1 MGNTPREPLRPS
13 PLGVLPIGEPLIG
26 LMFVLYR
33 TKGSC
38 LCLRHCILLGNS
50 ATLRSEES
58 PMARPMEIQ
67 GNLFTLDS
75 PLLGEILG
83 ERTVAEFPFFAL
95 KKARQLEPMTF
106 EAEGVSIELSAG
118 KYGIATIYDKEILLY
133 VASIMTDLLDRGGM
147 PARTIRFTAH
157 DLFRITGSNASKR
170 SYAYLIDALRRLRN
184 TVVETN
190 IATGGETQEDNFS
203 WLDHFRV
210 MYAEDV
216 RGEKRVKYIEVTV
229 CDWFYR
235 AVLRDR
241 RLAAYDLAYFTLTPI
256 QRRLY
261 ELAMFHCEAGQS
273 FELGL
278 EEVAQRM
285 GCGVARLRN
294 ARAEITKVAEQDSLP
309 GYVISLHSEK
319 VPTAGR
325 PRLQTIVTF
334 TARHTQRP
342 RPIFPRVTTVVTS
355 EEARSD
361 EQLKVYEDA
370 GEAAS

>member
-1 MGNTPREPLRPS
+1 
-13 PLGVLPIGEPLIG
+13 
-26 LMFVLYR
+26 
-33 TKGSC
+33 
-38 LCLRHCILLGNS
+38 
-50 ATLRSEES
+50 
-58 PMARPMEIQ
+58 MARPMEIQ

-106 EAEGVSIELSAG
+106 QAEGVTIELSSG
-118 KYGIATIYDKEILLY
+118 KHGIATIYDKEILLY
-133 VASIMTDLLDRGGM
+133 VASIMTDLLDRGGVV
-147 PARTIRFTAH
+147 ARTIRFTAH

-170 SYAYLIDALRRLRN
+170 SYTYLIEALRRLRN
-184 TVVETN
+184 TIVETN
-190 IATGGETQEDNFS
+190 IATGGEIQEDNFS

-210 MYAEDV
+210 MYAEDA

-241 RLAAYDLAYFTLTPI
+241 RLAAYDLDYFTLTPI

-261 ELAMFHCEAGQS
+261 ELAMFHCEPGHS

-285 GCGVARLRN
+285 GCGAARLRN

-309 GYVISLHSEK
+309 GYTLSLHSEK

-325 PRLQTIVTF
+325 PRLQTFVTF
-334 TARHTQRP
+334 TARESLKSRRIIPQ
-342 RPIFPRVTTVVTS
+342 ITTLVGTD
-355 EEARSD
+355 EAKSD
-361 EQLKVYEDA
+361 EMLKIYEDV
-370 GEAAS
+370 GEAAV

>member
-1 MGNTPREPLRPS
+1 
-13 PLGVLPIGEPLIG
+13 
-26 LMFVLYR
+26 
-33 TKGSC
+33 
-38 LCLRHCILLGNS
+38 
-50 ATLRSEES
+50 
-58 PMARPMEIQ
+58 MARPVEIQ

-106 EAEGVSIELSAG
+106 QGEGVSIEVSSG
-118 KYGIATIYDKEILLY
+118 KHGIATIYDKEILLY
-133 VASIMTDLLDRGGM
+133 VASIMTDLVDRGGK

-184 TVVETN
+184 TTVETN

-210 MYAEDV
+210 VYAEDI
-216 RGEKRVKYIEVTV
+216 RGEKRAKYIEVTV

-241 RLAAYDLAYFTLTPI
+241 RLAAYDLDYFTLTPI

-261 ELAMFHCEAGQS
+261 EIAMFHCQPGQP
-273 FELGL
+273 FTLGL
-278 EEVAQRM
+278 
-285 GCGVARLRN
+285 GN
-294 ARAEITKVAEQDSLP
+294 ARVEITKVAEQDSLP
-309 GYVISLHSEK
+309 GFCLSLHSEK

-325 PRLQTIVTF
+325 PRLQTFVTF
-334 TARHTQRP
+334 TVRSSQRL
-342 RPIFPRVTTVVTS
+342 RPIVPQLAVVPGADDVRPD
-355 EEARSD
+355 EE
-361 EQLKVYEDA
+361 LKVFEDVSEPV
-370 GEAAS
+370 G

>member
-1 MGNTPREPLRPS
+1 
-13 PLGVLPIGEPLIG
+13 
-26 LMFVLYR
+26 
-33 TKGSC
+33 
-38 LCLRHCILLGNS
+38 
-50 ATLRSEES
+50 
-58 PMARPMEIQ
+58 MARPMEIQ

-106 EAEGVSIELSAG
+106 QAEGVSIEVSSG
-118 KYGIATIYDKEILLY
+118 RHGIATIYDKEILLY
-133 VASIMTDLLDRGGM
+133 VASIMTDLVDRGGS

-170 SYAYLIDALRRLRN
+170 SYTYLIDALRRLRN

-210 MYAEDV
+210 VYAEDV

-241 RLAAYDLAYFTLTPI
+241 RLAAYDLDYFTLTPI

-261 ELAMFHCEAGQS
+261 EIAMFHCQPDQP
-273 FELGL
+273 FTLGL

-285 GCGVARLRN
+285 GCGAARLRN
-294 ARAEITKVAEQDSLP
+294 ARAEITKVAEADGLP
-309 GYVISLHSEK
+309 GFSLSLHSEK

-325 PRLQTIVTF
+325 PRLQTFVTF
-334 TARHTQRP
+334 TVRHSQRARPMVSQAASL
-342 RPIFPRVTTVVTS
+342 VSSDDV
-355 EEARSD
+355 RSD
-361 EQLKVYEDA
+361 EQLKVYEDIGEVA
-370 GEAAS
+370 AEAA

>member
-1 MGNTPREPLRPS
+1 
-13 PLGVLPIGEPLIG
+13 
-26 LMFVLYR
+26 
-33 TKGSC
+33 
-38 LCLRHCILLGNS
+38 
-50 ATLRSEES
+50 
-58 PMARPMEIQ
+58 MARPVEVQ

-106 EAEGVSIELSAG
+106 QAEGVTIELSAG
-118 KYGIATIYDKEILLY
+118 KHGIATIYDKEILLY
-133 VASIMTDLLDRGGM
+133 VASIMTDLRDRGGT

-210 MYAEDV
+210 MYAEDM
-216 RGEKRVKYIEVTV
+216 RGEKRVKYIDVTV

-241 RLAAYDLAYFTLTPI
+241 RLAAYDLDYFTLTPI

-261 ELAMFHCEAGQS
+261 ELAMFHCQPGQP
-273 FELGL
+273 FTLGL
-278 EEVAQRM
+278 EVVSQRM
-285 GCGVARLRN
+285 GCGAARLRN

-309 GYVISLHSEK
+309 GYSLSLHSEK

-325 PRLQTIVTF
+325 PRLQTFVTF
-334 TARHTQRP
+334 TAHPAQRS
-342 RPIFPRVTTVVTS
+342 RPIVPQIASLPSSDDV
-355 EEARSD
+355 RSD
-361 EQLKVYEDA
+361 ELLKVYEDV
-370 GEAAS
+370 GEAAAQAA